1 MTRWC
6 GCGDNATDRVVGG
19 RARLAVLAGSG
30 VPGADELRAQALEV
44 ARGWSPP
51 GAPRSW
57 RLTAALFEAI
67 ASHDALLDRL
77 AVLPADRLPAL
88 LGSAAI
94 AFLVRRDRPVPLA
107 GYFPELG
114 AAQPRFDEGFF
125 PAFRT
130 FCAERLDDIAELCQ
144 GRRYQ
149 MNEVARCTQIAVGIA
164 AASAG
169 SAGPVAL
176 VDLGTGAGL
185 GLQLD
190 RYRYRIGTGTYG
202 PAEASLTLACEIRG
216 PVAPPPIS
224 LPPVITR
231 VGVDLDPVDLADP
244 EARAWLQACA
254 PPEASALSRLAAAVD
269 VARRHPATII
279 AGDIIDVLP
288 RVLAGIPAQQR
299 IIVAD
304 AYTAVFLPDQRRAEL
319 ASLLAEVGQR
329 RPVTW
334 LSLDPLVPL
343 GPAGRDSVQGLP
355 LPPALIR
362 DYQHGGVFAVL
373 GARTFDRDS
382 DRGRL
387 LARAH
392 PSGQWIEWLS
402 PRPSAPP
409 DRPAR

>member
-1 MTRWC
+1 
-6 GCGDNATDRVVGG
+6 V
-19 RARLAVLAGSG
+19 AVLAGAG

-67 ASHDALLDRL
+67 ASHDGLLDRL
-77 AVLPADRLPAL
+77 AALPADRLPAL

-94 AFLVRRDRPVPLA
+94 AFLVRRDQPVPLA

-114 AAQPRFDEGFF
+114 TAQPRFDEGFF

-130 FCAERLDDIAELCQ
+130 FCAERLDDIAELCR

-164 AASAG
+164 AASTG

-216 PVAPPPIS
+216 PIAPPPAS
-224 LPPVITR
+224 LPPVSTR
-231 VGVDLDPVDLADP
+231 VGVDLDPVDLANP

-269 VARRHPATII
+269 IARHPATII
-279 AGDIIDVLP
+279 AGDINDVIP

-362 DYQHGGVFAVL
+362 DYQHSGVFAVL
-373 GARTFDRDS
+373 GARTFDGAS
-382 DRGRL
+382 DRSRL

-392 PSGQWIEWLS
+392 PSVQWIEWLS
-402 PRPSAPP
+402 PRASASP
-409 DRPAR
+409 R